1 MSQAAIFGFGV
12 AVFFLGGL
20 GMVLIG
26 LDAFRS
32 WSRDDIATGEPAFRA
47 AEAARAEERLAM
59 LLESA
64 GSEPSQSPPSPENRS

>member
-32 WSRDDIATGEPAFRA
+32 WSRDDIAAGELAFRA
-47 AEAARAEERLAM
+47 AEAARAEERQSGAQ
-59 LLESA
+59 S
-64 GSEPSQSPPSPENRS
+64 GSSGDGRS

>member
-20 GMVLIG
+20 GLVLIG

-32 WSRDDIATGEPAFRA
+32 WSRDDETEGAPAFRA
-47 AEAARAEERLAM
+47 AEAARAADRREGHAE
-59 LLESA
+59 
-64 GSEPSQSPPSPENRS
+64 G

>member
-20 GMVLIG
+20 GLVLIG

-32 WSRDDIATGEPAFRA
+32 WSRDDVTEGAPAFRA
-47 AEAARAEERLAM
+47 AEAARAAERREDRA
-59 LLESA
+59 ES
-64 GSEPSQSPPSPENRS
+64 

>member
-47 AEAARAEERLAM
+47 AEAARAEERRSGAP
-59 LLESA
+59 S
-64 GSEPSQSPPSPENRS
+64 GSSGDGRS

>member
-20 GMVLIG
+20 GLVLIG

-32 WSRDDIATGEPAFRA
+32 WSRDDVTEGAPAFRA
-47 AEAARAEERLAM
+47 AEAARAA
-59 LLESA
+59 
-64 GSEPSQSPPSPENRS
+64 

>member
-1 MSQAAIFGFGV
+1 MSQTAIFAFGV

-47 AEAARAEERLAM
+47 AEAARAEAREDTGRSRER
-59 LLESA
+59 EA
-64 GSEPSQSPPSPENRS
+64 GEGAAR

>member
-20 GMVLIG
+20 GLVLIG

-32 WSRDDIATGEPAFRA
+32 WSRDDVTEVAPAFRA
-47 AEAARAEERLAM
+47 AEAARAAERREDRA
-59 LLESA
+59 ES
-64 GSEPSQSPPSPENRS
+64 